1 MPRMLPPL
9 RWFAAAVAALT
20 VALASGCGSD
30 APSTSV
36 PPITVGSK
44 GFTES
49 DVLASAYV
57 EALRAEGF
65 SASVR
70 RAEGTA
76 GAVAAVRA
84 GRFDLY
90 PEYTGTAWTVIRKRP
105 PGGLE
110 GRSPDEQLALVT
122 RAIAG
127 DAAWHRLAV
136 APATNNPVAAC
147 TPASGIRSYAD
158 LAGRARPARASGPSE
173 AFTRPDGAPALARA
187 YGFTLGEVIITKS
200 DNIYGPVRQGRADC
214 VAGNETD
221 VEISEL
227 GLNVLAD
234 PKGVL
239 DGAIDYRVFAL
250 ASGPWWRG
258 LGAEAQARVQGALE
272 RVSARITTAWVVDAI
287 RRVRSDGAAPGAVA
301 REILNVD
308 VP

>member
-1 MPRMLPPL
+1 MPSPL
-9 RWFAAAVAALT
+9 RWAVAALAT
-20 VALASGCGSD
+20 LAIAFASGCGGD
-30 APSTSV
+30 AATTAT
-36 PPITVGSK
+36 PPINVGSK
-44 GFTES
+44 GFAES
-49 DVLASAYV
+49 DILAAAYA
-57 EALRAEGF
+57 EALRAEGLT
-65 SASVR
+65 ATVR

-76 GAVAAVRA
+76 GAVAALRA

-90 PEYTGTAWTVIRKRP
+90 PEYTGTAWTLIRKRP
-105 PGGLE
+105 PGGLQ
-110 GRSPDEQLALVT
+110 GRSRDEQLDLVT

-127 DAAWHRLAV
+127 DATLHRLAI

-147 TPASGIRSYAD
+147 TRASGIRSYAD
-158 LAGRARPARASGPSE
+158 LARSPRPVRASGPRE
-173 AFTRPDGAPALARA
+173 AFSRPDGAPALAQA
-187 YGFTLGEVIITKS
+187 YGFTLGEVVITTS

-221 VEISEL
+221 VEIAEL
-227 GLNVLAD
+227 GLNVLTD

-250 ASGPWWRG
+250 ASGSWWRG
-258 LGAEAQARVQGALE
+258 LGTDEQARVQRAID

-287 RRVRSDGAAPGAVA
+287 ERVRGEGAAPAAVA